1 MKKIFLSI
9 LLLFSLIILSIS
21 NAFALN
27 VLTNNTEKMIGGKSI
42 CSEWGTITEKLYCND
57 DMILKKALYLNSEQI
72 VNDITDFCLYNNF
85 VIFSNSEKLCKYNLD
100 EQRIEYILND
110 YILYDL
116 STYNNFLYA
125 INNNG
130 LSQLIVVNMDNY
142 SVIETNYT
150 NVNSYSF
157 DNHKLVIDERFAE
170 SEITTDT
177 IYVSSQSA
185 TLNAE
190 NINNANDGYNN
201 ITQKNDNDA
210 VSIMSVN
217 DEPILDSVVL
227 FSAIQPALFVMD
239 TLYVTQGA
247 YGSYSHSDDNAFD
260 LDGSLGGGRYDCAGV
275 KAPFDGTVKYKE
287 TSYNAVWF
295 QSNNI
300 VQYANGT
307 TGYMTV
313 LFMHDMDINDV
324 YVGQTVN
331 QGTVFYHE
339 GGKGPNGPTQYGTHL
354 HLECMSGQVGSKGWG
369 ARGNVYPNDALYLLP
384 STNVSNR
391 GGYSWKTWDGST
403 CTYADLGDDFYAVI
417 LNTEHWKTISLE
429 DDQSVK
435 IRPEDGTSKQVWRFK
450 KQSDGSYL
458 ILSAKT
464 GKALELYAGETA
476 DGTPVKAC
484 SEDWGGNYQR
494 WYLYPQGNG
503 YCIVS
508 KHYSDTKNIAM
519 DLSAAAAYDGTSVIG
534 WKRYNGASQ
543 IWSIYSAQD
552 VQLTAPN
559 FSVNVDTSNQQ
570 AKFTWSEV
578 YGESNYSVKIWKDKL
593 YEGNV
598 YKVCDT
604 AVSGYSVSL
613 PAGTYYAYVDAGN
626 YFGWKQSNVVS
637 FTVKATYKI
646 TYNANGGS
654 NVPLSQ
660 IKVQN
665 SPLKLSENSPSRSG
679 YSFKGWNTKPDGSGT
694 NYAPGASYSANSAI
708 TLYAQ
713 WTEHLNVE
721 PGIYKIHSAVNDN
734 MVFDIEGDSKESGAN
749 IQLYK
754 NDDNPVKYFRLIKY
768 TDYYVIQSVYSGMF
782 LDIHTPIEDAS
793 NIWLYKT
800 YTNPEEKW
808 VFEDAGDGYVYIRS
822 ITGYYV
828 DIDGNRAE
836 NHVNV
841 LAYHFTG
848 NTVQKW
854 RLERQYTISYNA
866 NDGNSVPSSQTK
878 AQNISIKLS
887 ESIPSRLGYSFIGWN
902 TISDGSGIFYSPGD
916 TYSENADITLYA
928 QWKKIEPSTS
938 STVKQIDNSYIVN
951 IEFINVQ
958 NGKTV
963 ICAGYKENRFVTAQ
977 IEEYSENFNPIILT
991 GDIDTVKIMIWDDV
1005 SNIMPV
1011 TKVEEI
1017 PSSKWVKE
1025 QI

>member
-1 MKKIFLSI
+1 MRKKYVVGVFLI
-9 LLLFSLIILSIS
+9 GVLLTLFSITSFADENSYCNGSDMFANDNGEFFS
-21 NAFALN
+21 NIDN
-27 VLTNNTEKMIGGKSI
+27 ED
-42 CSEWGTITEKLYCND
+42 KLYC
-57 DMILKKALYLNSEQI
+57 KKTPQSIEIKVLDKHIMSMVSDKNNNLYLLAYEGTN
-72 VNDITDFCLYNNF
+72 TDLISFNTETYEYN
-85 VIFSNSEKLCKYNLD
+85 KLC
-100 EQRIEYILND
+100 
-110 YILYDL
+110 
-116 STYNNFLYA
+116 SFGFT
-125 INNNG
+125 
-130 LSQLIVVNMDNY
+130 V
-142 SVIETNYT
+142 TNISMREDKVYMKT
-150 NVNSYSF
+150 NVGIQYYDIKTNTIGTIIENTNIDFIYFKDFNTLLYYS
-157 DNHKLVIDERFAE
+157 
-170 SEITTDT
+170 
-177 IYVSSQSA
+177 
-185 TLNAE
+185 
-190 NINNANDGYNN
+190 
-201 ITQKNDNDA
+201 KNDNGTYDIHTYLFDKAKKTVSSNSISLMSASSYSPRLSEPATNNAYYTSLNVFHTSGYGMVDGNGNKRGNCTCYAYGRSYENLGYKPSLCTGNAGTWYSYNVNNGFYSYGKTPYLGA
-210 VSIMSVN
+210 VAVWSKTGAAGHVA
-217 DEPILDSVVL
+217 VVEVINGDTVITSESGWNSFYFKTVTRSASNYN
-227 FSAIQPALFVMD
+227 FSAN
-239 TLYVTQGA
+239 
-247 YGSYSHSDDNAFD
+247 S
-260 LDGSLGGGRYDCAGV
+260 
-275 KAPFDGTVKYKE
+275 
-287 TSYNAVWF
+287 SYNF
-295 QSNNI
+295 LGFI
-300 VQYANGT
+300 
-307 TGYMTV
+307 
-313 LFMHDMDINDV
+313 
-324 YVGQTVN
+324 YVC
-331 QGTVFYHE
+331 
-339 GGKGPNGPTQYGTHL
+339 GKIST
-354 HLECMSGQVGSKGWG
+354 
-369 ARGNVYPNDALYLLP
+369 AP
-384 STNVSNR
+384 S
-391 GGYSWKTWDGST
+391 
-403 CTYADLGDDFYAVI
+403 YADLGDDFYAVI

-593 YEGNV
+593 YEGNA

-713 WTEHLNVE
+713 WTEHLNIE

-938 STVKQIDNSYIVN
+938 STVKQIDNGYIVN